1 MIRRDFLLGLAASGL
16 AATGVVAT
24 ARPVAKGWSLLGSTP
39 LSKGFV
45 KTSMGDALF
54 EVHGNPKGPNVFLGG
69 PVFSRTLVPANVA
82 LQTKIKEGYIQRLGD
97 RFRLLIADYPHIA
110 SKLPDQTLLG
120 VEDVCRDYL
129 ALADAA
135 GMERFATVGYSW
147 SGNSMLQLATRSR
160 RVSALV
166 VGGWPAIDGPYK
178 LLLETTRKLQ
188 QESPEKHEISRY
200 IHYYESLQ
208 GWPERAEVA
217 KLKCP
222 RLNYIDVGD
231 GEDTDFI
238 GRLRKNKD
246 RLHDL
251 GWEIAEVN
259 SGDGHFGGC
268 MPETA
273 CPVINEFL
281 IKHLGGSR

>member
-1 MIRRDFLLGLAASGL
+1 MIRRDFLLGIVTTSTLAVGQRAL
-16 AATGVVAT
+16 GVQT
-24 ARPVAKGWSLLGSTP
+24 SPDSLP
-39 LSKGFV
+39 LKRGFV
-45 KTSMGDALF
+45 KTTLGADAWF

-97 RFRLLIADYPHIA
+97 RYRLLMADYPHIA
-110 SKLPDQTLLG
+110 SKVPDQTLLA
-120 VEDVCRDYL
+120 VEDVCKDYL

-135 GMERFATVGYSW
+135 GMERFAAVGYSW

-160 RVSALV
+160 RLSALV

-178 LLLETTRKLQ
+178 LLLETTGKLQ
-188 QESPEKHEISRY
+188 QGSPEKREISRY
-200 IHYYESLQ
+200 VHYYESLQ
-208 GWPERAEVA
+208 DWPERVAVA

-238 GRLRKNKD
+238 GRLRKNKNT
-246 RLHDL
+246 LHEL
-251 GWEIAEVN
+251 GWETAEVN

-273 CPVINEFL
+273 CPVIKEFL
-281 IKHLGGSR
+281 NRRLEESR